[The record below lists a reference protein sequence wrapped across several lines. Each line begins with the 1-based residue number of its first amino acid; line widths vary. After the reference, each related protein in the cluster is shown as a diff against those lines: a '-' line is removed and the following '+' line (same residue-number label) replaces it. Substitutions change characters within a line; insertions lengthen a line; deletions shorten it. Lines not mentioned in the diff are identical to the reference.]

1 MKKLWLI
8 IKREYLSRVKKKT
21 FLLMTLIGPLF
32 FLAMTVVPA
41 WMSARPEHA
50 EHVIEVLDQSNLFEN
65 RFTNPPGL
73 HFTYFHGNLDMVK
86 INMIKYDHDAL
97 LYIPDLNLRDPK
109 GVQLFTKNNFS
120 KALQNYISETVSK
133 EIYNIRLE
141 QGYDPDSLNLM
152 RSKVT
157 VADILI
163 QDEKENSN
171 TKAAIAASM
180 FFSLLI
186 FFFIFIYSGRV
197 MRAVIE
203 EKSNRIIE
211 VIISS
216 VKPFQLMMGKILGI
230 ALVSLTQFFLWMMLS
245 LALVFLFQHKY
256 EKNLELFNN
265 ENIGK
270 TLEQTDNIKQAL
282 EMNEILNVFHSI
294 DFSLLIS
301 CFIIYFLGGYLL
313 YSSLFAAIGST
324 TDNETDTQQFVLP
337 VIIPLM
343 VSIMM
348 LTHILQEPFGDMA
361 FWMSMIPFT
370 SPVVMMIRIPFGV
383 PLHEIV
389 ISLSLLI
396 ITFFFC
402 TWIAAKIYRVG
413 ILMYGKKITYSEL
426 LKWLRYKD

>member
-8 IKREYLSRVKKKT
+8 IKREYLSRVLKKS
-21 FLLMTLIGPLF
+21 FLLMTLLGPVF
-32 FLAMTVVPA
+32 FMAMTVVPV
-41 WMSARPEHA
+41 WMSANSEKEHI
-50 EHVIEVLDQSNLFEN
+50 IEVLDQSNLFEY
-65 RFTNPPGL
+65 RFTNLPGL
-73 HFTYFHGNLDMVK
+73 HFAYFHGDPGLAKVNL
-86 INMIKYDHDAL
+86 IKNEHHDAL
-97 LYIPDLNLRDPK
+97 LFIPDIDLKDPR
-109 GVQLFTKNNFS
+109 GIQLFS
-120 KALQNYISETVSK
+120 KSSLSPALKNYIKDAVNK

-141 QGYDPDSLNLM
+141 ENYDPDSLILK

-157 VADILI
+157 FIEIPLAGNMEDANV
-163 QDEKENSN
+163 
-171 TKAAIAASM
+171 KAAIAASM
-180 FFSLLI
+180 FFSLLT

-230 ALVSLTQFFLWMMLS
+230 ALVSLTQFILWLLLSFS
-245 LALVFLFQHKY
+245 LAFMFQHKY
-256 EKNLELFNN
+256 QKNLELFNN

-270 TLEQTDNIKQAL
+270 TLERTNNIKQAL
-282 EMNEILNVFHSI
+282 EMNEILNAVHSI
-294 DFSLLIS
+294 NFSLLIF

-337 VIIPLM
+337 VIIPLL
-343 VSIMM
+343 SSFMM
-348 LTHILQEPFGDMA
+348 LTHILQEPFGDLA

-383 PLHEIV
+383 PLHEIL
-389 ISLSLLI
+389 ISFSLLI
-396 ITFFFC
+396 VTFLIC

-426 LKWLRYKD
+426 GKWLRY